1 MIGVR
6 AEFDYEVNI
15 TMISRTIKDGYGLYL
30 LESEE
35 LRVWVWELGAT
46 ITRIDFKGRTV
57 TLGYDKAE
65 DYLNGTTYAGATI
78 GRFANRI
85 AKGRFTL
92 NGKEYQTT
100 VNENG
105 NTLHGGP
112 NSYDKRRW
120 EGVNVNDG
128 VRFTLVSPDGDNGFP
143 GKLKMHV
150 DYSVCG
156 GELRVDYRAVSD
168 ADTIYA
174 PTNHSYFNL
183 DGAENILSTT
193 MKIDACGVLEVD
205 SELIPTGKILPAEG
219 DFDFSAPR
227 AIGRNYD
234 HCFVLAEGAGEKAA
248 VASAGGVT
256 LAVSTDFPSIQFYT
270 GGALSSG
277 FHTSQGFAL
286 EPGFCAD
293 TPNQPAFGS
302 CTLKAGEEFQKFIRY
317 EFT

>member
-1 MIGVR
+1 
-6 AEFDYEVNI
+6 
-15 TMISRTIKDGYGLYL
+15 MISRTIKDGYGLYL

-35 LRVWVWELGAT
+35 LKVWVWELGAT
-46 ITRIDFKGRTV
+46 IARIDFKGRTV

-92 NGKEYQTT
+92 NGREYQTT

-150 DYSVCG
+150 DYSVRG

-205 SELIPTGKILPAEG
+205 DELIPTGKILPAEG

-234 HCFVLAEGAGEKAA
+234 HCFVLAEGAGERAA

-277 FHTSQGFAL
+277 FHASQGFAL

-302 CTLKAGEEFQKFIRY
+302 CTLKAGEEFHKFIRY

>member
-1 MIGVR
+1 
-6 AEFDYEVNI
+6 
-15 TMISRTIKDGYGLYL
+15 MISRTIKDGYGLYL
-30 LESEE
+30 LESDE
-35 LRVWVWELGAT
+35 LKVWVSELGAT

-65 DYLNGTTYAGATI
+65 DYLNSATYAGATI

-92 NGKEYQTT
+92 NGREYQTT

-120 EGVNVNDG
+120 EGVNVNEG
-128 VRFTLVSPDGDNGFP
+128 VRFTLISPDGDNGFP
-143 GKLKMHV
+143 GRLKMHV
-150 DYSVCG
+150 DYAVRG

-183 DGAENILSTT
+183 DGAETILGTT
-193 MKIDACGVLEVD
+193 MQIKARGVLEVD
-205 SELIPTGKILPAEG
+205 SELIPTGTVLPAEG

-234 HCFVLAEGAGEKAA
+234 HCFVLSEGAGEKAA

-256 LAVSTDFPSIQFYT
+256 LSVSTDFPSIQFYT
-270 GGALSSG
+270 GGGLSSG
-277 FHTSQGFAL
+277 FHASQGFAL
-286 EPGFCAD
+286 EPGYCAD
-293 TPNQPAFGS
+293 TPNRPEFGC
-302 CTLKAGEEFQKFIRY
+302 CTLKAGEEFHKFIRY